1 MHGYATHPR
10 QPTATA
16 APPRFGGILWQL
28 ARRTSVLAM
37 PLAGTRWFPPFG
49 IVLHRGRRSGIERAT
64 PVAVRRVAGGF
75 ILALAFGAQVDWH
88 RNLQTAG
95 GGRIRWRGRDYPI
108 GAPEP
113 IDGETALAA
122 FHPVQRAFLRLGRI
136 DGYILV
142 RDAGAGE

>member
-1 MHGYATHPR
+1 MHDHVPRPR
-10 QPTATA
+10 QSSTLP
-16 APPRFGGILWQL
+16 APPRFGGILWRL
-28 ARRTSVLAM
+28 ARRTSGLAM

-49 IVLHRGRRSGIERAT
+49 LIHHRGRRTGIERTT

-75 ILALAFGAQVDWH
+75 VVALAFGAQVDWH
-88 RNLQTAG
+88 RNLQAAG

-108 GAPEP
+108 GAPEA
-113 IDGETALAA
+113 IDAETALAT